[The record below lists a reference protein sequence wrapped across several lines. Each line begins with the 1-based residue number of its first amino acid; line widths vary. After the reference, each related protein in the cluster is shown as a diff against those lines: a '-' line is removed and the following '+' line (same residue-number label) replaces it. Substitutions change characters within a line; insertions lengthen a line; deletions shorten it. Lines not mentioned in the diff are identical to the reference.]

1 MKPKNKVEKKVV
13 ALSPKLP
20 QLSPKQENWAKNN
33 FISIE
38 DAYKRSS
45 RMTVSSFLV
54 VTTYKGWQVI
64 RFFMMYTKVSYHK
77 PKYTHFVECFQHWLK
92 NGKYVFLAKPRRMGY
107 INDAFIPYAP
117 MTVKREYC
125 SYLGD
130 PRDTCGWQGIY
141 YAKVQKC
148 YKYIMRDRKDIDIDI
163 LMRMV
168 NASQYNET
176 LIRNHPNVWEMS
188 RIKGF
193 IFNTEKTAAI
203 KIAMRYKYNITPEWW
218 DMIDNLYYLGKD
230 LHNPAL
236 VCPTDLKTSHDKWL
250 QAASRRR
257 ERMSEKM
264 TKLRQISDERRELRR
279 IEEQERILKKQ
290 EEEARSIAKIY
301 GQKRSS
307 YFGID
312 ITDGTIHI
320 KALQSIEEFFEEGKE
335 MCHCVFSNR
344 YYDVIKKPMCLIL
357 SAKING
363 ERIETIEIDLRT
375 FSIVQSRGKHNQ
387 NSQYH
392 DKIIALLKNHMW
404 QIKNANHNLA
414 NAV

>member
-1 MKPKNKVEKKVV
+1 MKPKNKVEKEVV
-13 ALSPKLP
+13 ALSQKLP
-20 QLSPKQENWAKNN
+20 LLSPKQENWAKKN

-54 VTTYKGWQVI
+54 ATTYKGWQVI
-64 RFFMMYTKVSYHK
+64 RFFMMYTKVAYHK

-92 NGKYVFLAKPRRMGY
+92 NGKYVFIAKPRRMGY

-141 YAKVQKC
+141 YAKVQKH
-148 YKYIMRDRKDIDIDI
+148 YKYIMRDRKDIDVDI
-163 LMRMV
+163 LMRMI

-176 LIRNHPNVWEMS
+176 LLRKYPNVWELS

-203 KIAMRYKYNITPEWW
+203 KIAMRYKYEITPEWW

-230 LHNPAL
+230 LHNPAI
-236 VCPTDLKTSHDKWL
+236 VCPSDPHSAHDKWM
-250 QAASRRR
+250 QAASRKK

-264 TKLRQISDERRELRR
+264 ASLRQLAEEKRELIR
-279 IEEQERILKKQ
+279 IEEQAQRIEKQ
-290 EEEARSIAKIY
+290 KTKAESLAKLY
-301 GQKRSS
+301 VQKRKP
-307 YFGID
+307 YFDID

-320 KALQSIEEFFEEGKE
+320 KALQSVEEFYEEGKD
-335 MCHCVFSNR
+335 MCHCVFSNE
-344 YYDVIKKPMCLIL
+344 YYDVSKKPMCLIL

-363 ERIETIEIDLRT
+363 VRVETIEVDLLT
-375 FSIVQSRGKHNQ
+375 FTIVQSRGKHNQ
-387 NSQYH
+387 NTPYH
-392 DKIIALLKNHMW
+392 NEIIKLLQDNFW
-404 QIKNANHNLA
+404 QIRNVSHTLA
-414 NAV
+414 NAG